1 MRHTGD
7 KLMSLVFLP
16 PLRKRPL
23 LATLLAA
30 LVPLALPCTA
40 GAQEAV
46 DVSPLQLANLV
57 AAEAW
62 PTLAPLPPSLVATPA
77 VLELNAA
84 PAARSDSAD
93 TLDASTAVPVNTPP
107 LDDQVLSQQRGGREG
122 MVMVAATPQLMKGGN
137 AVTLWDEIA
146 PPAAPLPVPVD
157 SGRAAQGNVASYS
170 RQ

>member
-1 MRHTGD
+1 
-7 KLMSLVFLP
+7 MSLVFLP

-23 LATLLAA
+23 LATLFAA
-30 LVPLALPCTA
+30 LVSLALPSA
-40 GAQEAV
+40 ASAQDAA
-46 DVSPLQLANLV
+46 DASAMQV
-57 AAEAW
+57 AIFVVADAW
-62 PTLAPLPPSLVATPA
+62 PMLAPLPTSLVATPA

-84 PAARSDSAD
+84 PAARNDTGDS
-93 TLDASTAVPVNTPP
+93 LDASTAGDNAVSVNTPP

-146 PPAAPLPVPVD
+146 PPSAPLPVPVD
-157 SGRAAQGNVASYS
+157 SGRAAQGNIASYT